1 MNPLPL
7 FYCIKCKKKRIFLKT
22 IIKLKVDSKKQKKE
36 KSKTE
41 TNVKVVAEKA
51 SAAKDLCGWC
61 LAMKTYSE
69 VSKKVAPKKAM
80 VKDLETKLNSAKEIL
95 DTKLSDLNIGKFLII
110 C

>member
-1 MNPLPL
+1 
-7 FYCIKCKKKRIFLKT
+7 
-22 IIKLKVDSKKQKKE
+22 
-36 KSKTE
+36 
-41 TNVKVVAEKA
+41 
-51 SAAKDLCGWC
+51 
-61 LAMKTYSE
+61 MKTYSE